1 MKKRFVSL
9 LTAGILGIS
18 LAAGCGNSETVEGEG
33 SSTPGQ
39 AGADTAADSGGSES
53 KGEVT
58 EIEMY
63 ALALGETGGLKEV
76 EDAVNV
82 IAEEKANVHVNLTL
96 MDASSY
102 MEQMGLMLAGNER
115 VDLMQITPLGS
126 VGFNACQSQ
135 NQLQDISELISKEA
149 PQLTETVGAY
159 LKGMEVEG
167 SLYGVPG
174 FRLLNS
180 NMYVY
185 MRGDVL
191 DELGLR
197 QEAEAVNSWSGLE
210 AIFEKVYHAQD
221 SLPEELR
228 TSYMIANTGGTGD
241 VITTAPALAGNDDW
255 SQASG
260 YDTLGDSYYI
270 VGVDEAAD
278 TVFSWYESED
288 FHKEIQ
294 IVKAWYDKGYVYKDA
309 AISED
314 TGDNNIKNGVAFA
327 NVAFSEPG
335 VEQAK
340 EAATGYDLVCLQI
353 STGPV
358 TTGSA
363 RSWGWS
369 VPVTAEEPEA
379 AARFL
384 NLMYTDPEI
393 ENLLVWGIEGRD
405 YEVNEAG
412 EAAAL
417 EGASY
422 SSGDFLW
429 GNQFLAY
436 PSKGQGGDFREIS
449 KAEMEAA
456 GISKYYGCSV
466 NVDTISGELTAVN
479 NVISG
484 AYATLVSGN
493 SFDLEGDYAKF
504 VGDLQAA
511 GLEKILETYQQA
523 LDAWLAGQ
531 N

>member
-53 KGEVT
+53 EGEVT

-197 QEAEAVNSWSGLE
+197 QEAEAGNSWSGRE

-294 IVKAWYDKGYVYKDA
+294 IPTIVSLNPIMVDGTGMCGACRVTVGDEVKFACVDGPEFDGHKVNFDEAMKRQQMYKT
-309 AISED
+309 E
-314 TGDNNIKNGVAFA
+314 
-327 NVAFSEPG
+327 
-335 VEQAK
+335 
-340 EAATGYDLVCLQI
+340 
-353 STGPV
+353 
-358 TTGSA
+358 
-363 RSWGWS
+363 
-369 VPVTAEEPEA
+369 
-379 AARFL
+379 
-384 NLMYTDPEI
+384 
-393 ENLLVWGIEGRD
+393 EGRAMLKLQ
-405 YEVNEAG
+405 EG
-412 EAAAL
+412 ETHH
-417 EGASY
+417 
-422 SSGDFLW
+422 
-429 GNQFLAY
+429 
-436 PSKGQGGDFREIS
+436 GGC
-449 KAEMEAA
+449 
-456 GISKYYGCSV
+456 GHCG
-466 NVDTISGELTAVN
+466 GE
-479 NVISG
+479 
-484 AYATLVSGN
+484 
-493 SFDLEGDYAKF
+493 E
-504 VGDLQAA
+504 
-511 GLEKILETYQQA
+511 
-523 LDAWLAGQ
+523 
-531 N
+531 

>member
-1 MKKRFVSL
+1 
-9 LTAGILGIS
+9 
-18 LAAGCGNSETVEGEG
+18 
-33 SSTPGQ
+33 
-39 AGADTAADSGGSES
+39 
-53 KGEVT
+53 
-58 EIEMY
+58 MY
-63 ALALGETGGLKEV
+63 ALALGETGGLQEV
-76 EDAVNV
+76 EDAVNA
-82 IAEEKANVHVNLTL
+82 IAEEKAGVHVNLTL

-135 NQLQDISELISKEA
+135 NQLQDISDLLSQEA
-149 PQLTETVGAY
+149 PDLTETVGEY
-159 LKGMEVEG
+159 LRGMEVEG

-174 FRLLNS
+174 YRLLNS

-191 DELGLR
+191 DELGIR
-197 QEAEAVNSWSGLE
+197 KEAEAVNSWSGLE
-210 AIFEKVYHAQD
+210 AIFEKVYNAQD
-221 SLPEELR
+221 SLPDELK
-228 TSYMIANTGGTGD
+228 TSYMISNIGSTGD
-241 VITTAPALAGNDDW
+241 VITAQPALAGDDDW
-255 SQASG
+255 DNASG

-270 VGVDEAAD
+270 IGVDDASD

-288 FHKEIQ
+288 FHQEIQ
-294 IVKAWYDKGYVYKDA
+294 IVKNWYEKGYVYKDA

-314 TGDNNIKNGVAFA
+314 TGDNNIKNGIAFA
-327 NVAFSEPG
+327 NVSFSEPG

-369 VPVTAEEPEA
+369 IPVTAEEPEA
-379 AARFL
+379 AAKFL
-384 NLMYTDPEI
+384 NLMYTDPDI

-422 SSGDFLW
+422 SSADFLW

-436 PSKGQGGDFREIS
+436 PSQGQGGDFREVS

-466 NVDTISGELTAVN
+466 NVDAISGELTAVN

-484 AYATLVSGN
+484 AYAMLVSGN
-493 SFDLEGDYAKF
+493 SADLEGDYAKF
-504 VGDLQAA
+504 VADLKAA
-511 GLEKILETYQQA
+511 GLEKIMETYQNA
-523 LDAWLAGQ
+523 LDEWLAGQ